1 MCHPKLPKKLYNR
14 LIINLDNLFVQ
25 KCDEVKMPEPLK
37 GFYVL
42 SAVPLVVRT
51 SRRKANG
58 VSPKGQYSRCGE
70 KTTTPCTHHEQ
81 AKSNKQQTQTKEK
94 TVEYQKSL
102 VFYQIYT

>member
-58 VSPKGQYSRCGE
+58 ISPKSRWSFAEKPTEIRRKANEISPKGQRHFGDMIIGNE
-70 KTTTPCTHHEQ
+70 KSQ
-81 AKSNKQQTQTKEK
+81 YNN
-94 TVEYQKSL
+94 
-102 VFYQIYT
+102 